1 MNKSLTRTI
10 SLLLFITLIGS
21 SCCSYAVYKG
31 SHKNVALRKA
41 TLANNE
47 PAIRAV
53 TMGGD
58 GLGLGIDVSNIETL
72 TERPWVQ
79 VVAAIIDLA
88 LMYGTY
94 EGVKAVDPANDNRG
108 DINVYVMGSNCTINV
123 TN

>member
-1 MNKSLTRTI
+1 
-10 SLLLFITLIGS
+10 
-21 SCCSYAVYKG
+21 
-31 SHKNVALRKA
+31 
-41 TLANNE
+41 
-47 PAIRAV
+47 
-53 TMGGD
+53 MGGD
-58 GLGLGIDVSNIETL
+58 GLGLGIDVSNIEAL

-79 VVAAIIDLA
+79 VLAAIIDLA